1 MGQWLVVG
9 GSVVFVGGLVNDL
22 SMVQV
27 LVVDGR
33 WIGGEPVGRSVV
45 GGLSVVVWFCNTPE
59 RKERLKNALSEKY
72 EDI

>member
-27 LVVDGR
+27 SVVDGR

-45 GGLSVVVWFCNTPE
+45 GYRWSVACRWSFGFVIRLKE
-59 RKERLKNALSEKY
+59 RK
-72 EDI
+72 D